1 MKNLDIKLQSNG
13 QEKGFCNINFPFGG
27 RNMTREEQAKC
38 ILYDYGLLEELRRCG
53 TPHIIGSYRMDMMAW
68 NDLDIDIENENM
80 SLDKLYRLSQFI
92 IDKFHPIWYEAKEE
106 INSENKTVWFQGFEA
121 FIENELWNVD
131 LWFFDKDTI
140 KLAEEYCDK
149 IVMQVKESPDSK
161 EQIIRLKKELIA
173 RKLYSFDQYTSIDVY
188 NAVLN
193 RHITDIENFLANYVK
208 D

>member
-1 MKNLDIKLQSNG
+1 
-13 QEKGFCNINFPFGG
+13 
-27 RNMTREEQAKC
+27 MTIEEQAKR
-38 ILYDYGLLEELRRCG
+38 ILYDCGLLEELSRYG

-92 IDKFHPIWYEAKEE
+92 IDKFHPMWYEAKEE

-140 KLAEEYCDK
+140 KLAEEYCDG
-149 IVMQVKESPDSK
+149 IVLQVKELPESK
-161 EQIIRLKKELIA
+161 EQIIRLKRELIA

-193 RHITDIENFLANYVK
+193 QHIVDVESFLANYRK
-208 D
+208 

>member
-1 MKNLDIKLQSNG
+1 
-13 QEKGFCNINFPFGG
+13 
-27 RNMTREEQAKC
+27 MTIEDQANC
-38 ILYDYGLLEELRRCG
+38 ILYDCGLLEELSKYG

-80 SLDKLYRLSQFI
+80 SLDKLYRLSQFV

-140 KLAEEYCDK
+140 KSAEEYCDK
-149 IVMQVKESPDSK
+149 IVTQVKESPESK
-161 EQIIRLKKELIA
+161 EQIIRLKKELIV
-173 RKLYSFDQYTSIDVY
+173 RKLYAFDQYTSIDVY

-193 RHITDIENFLANYVK
+193 QHIVDIENFLTNYVRA
-208 D
+208 

>member
-1 MKNLDIKLQSNG
+1 
-13 QEKGFCNINFPFGG
+13 
-27 RNMTREEQAKC
+27 
-38 ILYDYGLLEELRRCG
+38 
-53 TPHIIGSYRMDMMAW
+53 MDMMVW

-92 IDKFHPIWYEAKEE
+92 IDKFHPMWYEAKEE

-121 FIENELWNVD
+121 FIGNELWNVD

-140 KLAEEYCDK
+140 KLTEEYCDR
-149 IVMQVKESPDSK
+149 IVRQVKESPGSK

-188 NAVLN
+188 KAVLN
-193 RHITDIENFLANYVK
+193 QHIVDIGDFLANYK
-208 D
+208 RG

>member
-1 MKNLDIKLQSNG
+1 
-13 QEKGFCNINFPFGG
+13 
-27 RNMTREEQAKC
+27 MTRKEQADY
-38 ILYDYGLLEELRRCG
+38 ILYQCGLLEELRKYGC
-53 TPHIIGSYRMDMMAW
+53 PHIIGSYRMDMMAW

-80 SLDKLYRLSQFI
+80 SLDKLYRLSKFI

-149 IVMQVKESPDSK
+149 IVTQVKESPESK
-161 EQIIRLKKELIA
+161 EQIIRLKKELLA

-193 RHITDIENFLANYVK
+193 RHMKDIEDFLANYVR

>member
-1 MKNLDIKLQSNG
+1 MMI
-13 QEKGFCNINFPFGG
+13 
-27 RNMTREEQAKC
+27 EEQAKC
-38 ILYDYGLLEELRRCG
+38 ILYDCGLLDELGKYG
-53 TPHIIGSYRMDMMAW
+53 TPHIIGSYRMGMMAW

-106 INSENKTVWFQGFEA
+106 INSENKIVWFQGFEA
-121 FIENELWNVD
+121 FIGNELWNVD

-140 KLAEEYCDK
+140 MLAEEYCDR
-149 IVMQVKESPDSK
+149 IVQQVKELPESK
-161 EQIIRLKKELIA
+161 EQIICLKRGLIA

-193 RHITDIENFLANYVK
+193 QHITDIENFLANYQR